1 MTPRRRN
8 VLRVLLTPG
17 ALWLLLFFIIPS
29 VLVVLYSFL
38 TRQDGGGVIWRFSLE
53 AYQKLFSPAQ
63 DGVVNDFV
71 LIFVRSLWWAVLTSF
86 ACLLLGYP
94 LAFFITLQPIS
105 RRNTYLFLV
114 LIPFWTNFLVRTY
127 AWKFI
132 LNNNGLLNTILES
145 LNLPRI
151 SIINTPT
158 AVLIGLVYANLPFMV
173 LPLYA
178 SIEKL
183 DFALVEAAQ
192 DLGANYWRVLTR
204 VVLPVTM
211 PGIIAGSILV
221 FIPVTGQYIVPAI
234 LGGGKVAMLGT
245 LLAQQFGSALNWPF
259 GSAVS
264 VIFMLI
270 LTAGVVFYLRS
281 EARRENE
288 EAAV

>member
-211 PGIIAGSILV
+211 PGIVAGSILV

>member
-105 RRNTYLFLV
+105 RRNIYLFLV

-211 PGIIAGSILV
+211 PGIVAGSILV

>member
-1 MTPRRRN
+1 MTTRRQN
-8 VLRVLLTPG
+8 VLRFLLTPG
-17 ALWLLLFFIIPS
+17 ALWLLLFFIIPA
-29 VLVVLYSFL
+29 VLVVVYSVL
-38 TRQDGGGVIWRFSLE
+38 TRRDGGGVIWQFSLE
-53 AYQKLFSPAQ
+53 AYKKLFSPTQGA
-63 DGVVNDFV
+63 VINDFA
-71 LIFVRSLWWAVLTSF
+71 LIFFRSLWWAVLTS
-86 ACLLLGYP
+86 AVCLLFGYP
-94 LAFFITLQPIS
+94 LAFFIVLQPPA

-132 LNNNGLLNTILES
+132 LNNNGLLNIVLEA
-145 LNLPRI
+145 LKLPKV
-151 SIINTPT
+151 SIINTTT
-158 AVLIGLVYANLPFMV
+158 AVLIGLVYGNLPFMV

-183 DFALVEAAQ
+183 DFTLIEAAQ

-204 VVLPVTM
+204 VVLPVTL

-245 LLAQQFGSALNWPF
+245 LLAQQFGAALNWPF

-264 VIFMLI
+264 VIFMLV

-281 EARRENE
+281 EARREDE
-288 EAAV
+288 EATV